1 MKSYQS
7 AVNCLLAMVTIA
19 VMVCACASG
28 STVKSGTGE
37 QPPVEEIANQVQ
49 EQGQA
54 IVKSLTLVDQSNSCM
69 LSFLTGSAP
78 QYTVF
83 KLSDP
88 HRIIVDL
95 PEFSL
100 SDQADLS
107 IAENDFITSVEAEK
121 IQDNDRNYLRLT
133 VALKDNFA
141 YNTTSDAAAL
151 NIDISRKTSQ
161 PASVPADSRKTA
173 SYRCPV

>member
-1 MKSYQS
+1 
-7 AVNCLLAMVTIA
+7 
-19 VMVCACASG
+19 
-28 STVKSGTGE
+28 
-37 QPPVEEIANQVQ
+37 
-49 EQGQA
+49 
-54 IVKSLTLVDQSNSCM
+54 M

-141 YNTTSDAAAL
+141 YSTTSDAAAL

-161 PASVPADSRKTA
+161 PASVPADSAKQQVTA
-173 SYRCPV
+173 APARTGGSVISAIVPHTGKDGMTVEIGSQIPIGKFNAYTLQNPYRLVVDIPGAKSVLADRVFL